1 MRFLP
6 FLSAAISAFQIYI
19 PWSVPHLVTQDGPS
33 HVYMAFVT
41 KDLLFHRHTSP
52 YHELYRVQKTALPNW
67 TGTLILAAFLGV
79 SGPGAFGPDHAEAF
93 LWIFHPAQRT
103 F

>member
-6 FLSAAISAFQIYI
+6 FLSAAIFAFQIHI
-19 PWSVPHLVTQDGPS
+19 PWSVPHLVTQEGSS

-52 YHELYRVQKTALPNW
+52 YHELYRVKKTALPNW

-79 SGPGAFGPDHAEAF
+79 SGPGAFEADHAEAF
-93 LWIFHPAQRT
+93 LWICHPAQRT